1 MLNVQF
7 KHCLELI
14 LLFTISTNIVAKSI
28 SCPELKPTAGKALVG
43 KVKSERFQTGVIHE
57 SLLTTVYNKLKSNK
71 SIPYK
76 YVVDGCDVRA
86 YLGAKDLYESWGL
99 PSFRVNFDASPE
111 AFADT
116 PYTAEGMVNFSK
128 HSALALCVYHE
139 NTNEVIPYIFDISFF
154 NQPVTLDQ
162 WTDSF
167 ADEFMYRPLRP
178 YASSMFNLNPENRTK
193 KNFSSRELEC
203 AEETRAR
210 FMIEQEKIEA
220 GKLPYGVGRSK
231 ENLRA
236 DLCF

>member
-1 MLNVQF
+1 MSKSQF
-7 KHCLELI
+7 KSCLKLL
-14 LLFTISTNIVAKSI
+14 LLFTISTNIGAASI
-28 SCPELKPTAGKALVG
+28 TCPKLRPPAGKALIG
-43 KVKSERFQTGVIHE
+43 NVKSERFQTGVIHE
-57 SLLTTVYNKLKSNK
+57 SLLSTVYNKLKNNE

-99 PSFRVNFDASPE
+99 PSFRVNFDTSE

-116 PYTAEGMVNFSK
+116 PYTVEGMVTFSK

-139 NTNEVIPYIFDISFF
+139 NTDEVLPYIFDISFF
-154 NQPVTLDQ
+154 NHPVTLKE
-162 WTDSF
+162 WTESF
-167 ADEFMYRPLRP
+167 SDEFMYKPLRP
-178 YASSMFNLNPENRTK
+178 YASSMFNLNPENRMN
-193 KNFSSRELEC
+193 KNFSRRELSC

-210 FMIEQEKIEA
+210 FMIEQKKIEA